1 MGPPPVSTII
11 TGLMH
16 LYRSHTCGELR
27 KSLVGDT
34 VRISGWVFRRR
45 DHGHFLFIDLRD
57 HYGITQI
64 VFHPERDFFEKA
76 THLKYESVITVTG
89 KVIARGEGTVNSAM
103 PTGEIELV
111 VDDLVIQSMA
121 ETLPMLV
128 DSKEES
134 PEDLRLKYR
143 FLDLRR
149 DKLHKNIILR
159 QQVISSLRRRMT
171 DSGFMEF
178 QTPILTSSSP
188 EGARDYLVP
197 SRIHPGKFYALPQ
210 APQQFKQLLMV
221 AGFDRYFQIAPCFRD
236 EDARADRSPGEF
248 YQLDIEMSFVNQ
260 EDVFA
265 AVEKVVQGVFV
276 EFGKKKSDATP
287 FRHITYADSML
298 KYGNDK
304 PDLRIPIEIRDVGHI
319 FADSEFAAFKS
330 AVAAGG
336 VVRAIP
342 VKNIADKPRS
352 FFDKLVEYAQSIG
365 SKGLAYLVWT
375 PETVKGPLFK
385 FLKPDQLEALRTL
398 CDVGVGDAVFF
409 VCDKKDIAA
418 KIAGLLRVKV
428 AKDLDLIEP
437 DTFRFCW
444 IVDFPMFEW
453 DEENKSIAFSH
464 NPFSMPQ
471 GGMEALLTKNPLEI
485 NAYQYD
491 LVCNGVELSSG
502 AIRNHIP
509 EIMYKAFEV
518 AGYGPEVVD
527 QKFGGMINA
536 FKLGAPPH
544 GGIAPGVDRMVML
557 LADEVNIREVI
568 AFPMNQKAQD
578 LMMNAPGEVGLKQL
592 RELHIQIDPKVL
604 AAQQAQGV
612 AAKG

>member
-1 MGPPPVSTII
+1 
-11 TGLMH
+11 MH
-16 LYRSHTCGELR
+16 QYRSHTCGELR
-27 KSLVGDT
+27 KSHVGET

-57 HYGITQI
+57 HYGISQI
-64 VFHPERDFFEKA
+64 VFHPEREFFDQA
-76 THLKYESVITVTG
+76 TRLRYESVITITG
-89 KVIARGEGTVNSAM
+89 KVIARGEGTVNPAM
-103 PTGEIELV
+103 ATGEVEIV
-111 VDDLVIQSMA
+111 VHEMIVQSMA
-121 ETLPMLV
+121 EQLPILV
-128 DSKEES
+128 DGKEES

-171 DSGFMEF
+171 DGGFMEF

-188 EGARDYLVP
+188 EGARDYLVA

-248 YQLDIEMSFVNQ
+248 YQLDIEMSFVTQ
-260 EDVFA
+260 DDVFE
-265 AVEKVVQGVFV
+265 AVEKVVHGTFT
-276 EFGKKKSDATP
+276 EFTKKKVDGIP
-287 FRHITYADSML
+287 FQRVTYADSML
-298 KYGNDK
+298 KYGSDK
-304 PDLRIPIEIRDVGHI
+304 PDLRIPIEIRDVSAL
-319 FADSEFAAFKS
+319 FAESTFQAFK
-330 AVAAGG
+330 AGVAAGS

-342 VKNIADKPRS
+342 VKSVGDKPRS
-352 FFDKLVEYAQSIG
+352 FFDKLVEFAQSVG

-375 PETVKGPLFK
+375 GDAAVPAKGPLAK
-385 FLKPDQLEALRTL
+385 FLTPEQLESLRSQCGVT
-398 CDVGVGDAVFF
+398 VGDAVFF
-409 VCDKKDIAA
+409 VCDKKDVAA
-418 KIAGLLRVKV
+418 KIAGEIRKKV
-428 AKDLDLIEP
+428 AKDLDLIDP
-437 DTFRFCW
+437 NVFRFAW

-453 DEENKSIAFSH
+453 DEENKCIAFSH

-485 NAYQYD
+485 NAFQYD
-491 LVCNGVELSSG
+491 IVCNGVELSSG
-502 AIRNHIP
+502 AIRNHVP

-527 QKFGGMINA
+527 RKFGGMINA

-557 LADEVNIREVI
+557 LADESNIREVI

-578 LMMNAPGEVGLKQL
+578 LMMNAPGDVTDKQL
-592 RELHIQIDPKVL
+592 RELHIQIDPKVIAEQKK
-604 AAQQAQGV
+604 AAE
-612 AAKG
+612 AAAAAGAPKG

>member
-1 MGPPPVSTII
+1 
-11 TGLMH
+11 MH
-16 LYRSHTCGELR
+16 PYRTHTCGELR
-27 KSLVGDT
+27 KSHVGDT

-64 VFHPERDFFEKA
+64 VFHPEREFFEKA
-76 THLKYESVITVTG
+76 THLKYESVITITG
-89 KVIARGEGTVNSAM
+89 KVIARGEGTINPSM
-103 PTGEIELV
+103 NTGELEIV
-111 VDDLVIQSMA
+111 VDELIVQSMA

-128 DSKEES
+128 DGKEDS

-248 YQLDIEMSFVNQ
+248 YQLDIEMSFVTQ
-260 EDVFA
+260 DDVFA
-265 AVEKVVQGVFV
+265 AVEKVIQGVFV
-276 EFGKKKSDATP
+276 EFAKKKVDAAP

-304 PDLRIPIEIRDVGHI
+304 PDLRIPIEIRDVGDL
-319 FADSEFAAFKS
+319 FVESEFQAFKA
-330 AVAAGG
+330 AVAAGA

-342 VKNIADKPRS
+342 VKKVADKPRS
-352 FFDKLVEYAQSIG
+352 FFDKMVEYAQSVG
-365 SKGLAYLVWT
+365 SKGLAYLTWSGD
-375 PETVKGPLFK
+375 TVKGPLFK
-385 FLKPDQLEALRTL
+385 FLKPEQLEALRQR
-398 CDVGVGDAVFF
+398 CDVGPGDSIFF
-409 VCDKKDIAA
+409 VCDKATSAA

-428 AKDLDLIEP
+428 AKDLDLVEP

-444 IVDFPMFEW
+444 IVDFPMYEW

-471 GGMEALLTKNPLEI
+471 GGMDALLHKNPLEI
-485 NAYQYD
+485 NAFQYD

-527 QKFGGMINA
+527 HKFGGMINA

-578 LMMNAPGEVGLKQL
+578 LMMNAPSEVGLKQL
-592 RELHIQIDPKVL
+592 RELHILIDPKVA
-604 AAQQAQGV
+604 AAQQAHD
-612 AAKG
+612 AAIKA